1 MNDPNLLYDEERFV
15 GAKYLVSLLEAE
27 SGFTQSLSLRGRSKR
42 TSNVVGREGLS
53 NIGSL
58 GEGTLHLVLKNYIS
72 ANRENQEVK
81 FGKKII
87 DVFLDDRAY
96 EIQTSSFS
104 SLKSKLSEFL
114 PKIPV
119 TIVYPVIREKRIAW
133 TDPETGEV
141 SSYRKSP
148 KKETLLSVFN
158 QLVYIKDFLKEPNL
172 SFCVF
177 ELSVDETKLL
187 CGYSKD
193 KKKGSVRLNR
203 IPTKL
208 HATTQ
213 FATFKDFAEILPK
226 DTAEFSVKMLSK
238 HLGINVVLA
247 RKIIYCMNHAGII
260 TLSKTYKREKYYKI
274 TEEI

>member
-1 MNDPNLLYDEERFV
+1 MNDPNLLFDEERFV
-15 GAKYLVSLLEAE
+15 GACHLVSMIESE
-27 SGFTQSLSLRGRSKR
+27 SGFSQSLLIHGRSKR
-42 TSNVVGREGLS
+42 VSNTKGREGLS

-87 DVFLDDRAY
+87 DVFLDGRAY
-96 EIQTSSFS
+96 EVQTASFS

-119 TIVYPVIREKRIAW
+119 TIIYPVIRDKRIAW
-133 TDPETGEV
+133 TDPETGEI

-158 QLVYIKDFLKEPNL
+158 QLVYIKDFLADKNL
-172 SFCVF
+172 SFCIF

-187 CGYSKD
+187 CGYSRD
-193 KKKGSVRLNR
+193 RKKGSVRLNR
-203 IPTKL
+203 TPTKL
-208 HATTQ
+208 YNISQ
-213 FATFKDFAEILPK
+213 FGSFKEFSSFLPSEEN
-226 DTAEFSVKMLSK
+226 EFSVKTLSK
-238 HLGINVVLA
+238 HLGINLVLA
-247 RKIIYCMNHAGII
+247 RKIIYCMLHANII
-260 TLSKTYKREKYYKI
+260 SHTKTEKREKYYKI
-274 TEEI
+274 NKGD